1 MLGRATLAPF
11 RAERQHRQ
19 RMTAQRT
26 ADPHVWLAQRA
37 AEGDVRAFENLYRET
52 RDHAYRAL
60 FSIVGPSQELP
71 DLVQEVYLQ
80 LARSLKRFRGESRFS
95 TFLHGVCANVALQH
109 LRTRRR
115 RPESPSSELRETP
128 SGSEHDPERHVQ
140 ISQAQ
145 RILKRGLDAISP
157 KKRVVFVYHEL
168 LGMGPEEIGEAL
180 DIPANTVRSRLHHA
194 RLEFSAQVSE
204 LSHARGEPDDQP

>member
-1 MLGRATLAPF
+1 MSSAAG
-11 RAERQHRQ
+11 
-19 RMTAQRT
+19 

-37 AEGDVRAFENLYRET
+37 ADGDVRAFENLYRET
-52 RDHAYRAL
+52 RDQAHRAL
-60 FSIVGPSQELP
+60 CSVVGPSQELP

-95 TFLHGVCANVALQH
+95 TFLHGVCANVALHH

-115 RPESPSSELRETP
+115 RPESPVSEVRETP
-128 SGSEHDPERHVQ
+128 SGSEHDPERHAQ
-140 ISQAQ
+140 IRQAQ
-145 RILKRGLDAISP
+145 RILKVGLDAISP

-194 RLEFSAQVSE
+194 RLEFTAEVARF
-204 LSHARGEPDDQP
+204 SHAPGDHDDQP